1 MNQHTTNPTTRSRRP
16 AAMTTNLI
24 TVDDQWHIAQREYGK
39 KVKTF
44 ARNSAYAVPGYE
56 EADMEQEL
64 LVVLWECVANYDPGQ
79 GARFNTYFQTSAKN
93 RIVSLI
99 RRYKTLS
106 RTADVQSLDVE
117 AVSFAVDE
125 VFAKGYS
132 AEDTALLRMEVVDA
146 VAIHGEGALDGKR
159 GRKPKRVA

>member
-1 MNQHTTNPTTRSRRP
+1 
-16 AAMTTNLI
+16 MTTTLI
-24 TVDDQWHIAQREYGK
+24 SVDDQWALAQREFGK

-44 ARNSAYAVPGYE
+44 ARNSAYAVPGYD

-64 LVVLWECVANYDPGQ
+64 LVVLWECVANYDPGH

-99 RRYKTLS
+99 RRFQTAS
-106 RTADVQSLDVE
+106 RTADVTSLDVE
-117 AVSFAVDE
+117 AVSLAVDE

-132 AEDTALLRMEVVDA
+132 AEDTALLRMEVRDA
-146 VAIHGEGALDGKR
+146 VAAHGEGSLDGRR

>member
-1 MNQHTTNPTTRSRRP
+1 MTPTATPIS
-16 AAMTTNLI
+16 
-24 TVDDQWHIAQREYGK
+24 VDDQWAAAQREFGK

-44 ARNSAYAVPGYE
+44 ARNSAYAVPGYDE
-56 EADMEQEL
+56 VDMEQEL
-64 LVVLWECVANYDPGQ
+64 LVVLWECVVNYDPGK

-99 RRYKTLS
+99 RRFQALS
-106 RTADVQSLDVE
+106 RTAEVASLDVE
-117 AVSFAVDE
+117 AVSLAVDE

-132 AEDTALLRMEVVDA
+132 AEDTALLRMEVREA
-146 VAIHGEGALDGKR
+146 VATHGEASLEGRR